1 MDDHQKKV
9 LRWKR
14 HLVAK
19 SVKWTDD
26 FVIGLK
32 QRDLLLSDVIL
43 SQIQVRPNDYLLLW
57 LQTICGLD
65 LELRRLVLRGICRCP
80 NWSVCD

>member
-19 SVKWTDD
+19 SVKWSDD
-26 FVIGLK
+26 FVAGLQ
-32 QRDLLLSDVIL
+32 QRGLLSDVIL
-43 SQIQVRPNDYLLLW
+43 SQIQVNWLLIDY
-57 LQTICGLD
+57 
-65 LELRRLVLRGICRCP
+65 
-80 NWSVCD
+80 